1 MENEIH
7 EGNIKLLEFL
17 SDDKFY
23 NVPDNFTWKNV
34 TKITLINYKFC
45 IIEFDYEFYKLY
57 KYELI

>member
-7 EGNIKLLEFL
+7 EGNIKLLECL
-17 SDDKFY
+17 IDDEFHK
-23 NVPDNFTWKNV
+23 VPKDFIWKNV
-34 TKITLINYKFC
+34 TKVTLLNYEFC